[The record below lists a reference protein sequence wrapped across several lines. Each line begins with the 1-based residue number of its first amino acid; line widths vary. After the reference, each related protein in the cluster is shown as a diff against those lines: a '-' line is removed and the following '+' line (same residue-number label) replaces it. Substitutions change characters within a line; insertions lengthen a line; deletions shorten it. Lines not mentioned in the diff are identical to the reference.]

1 MQIKDKAVGKLA
13 DKLEKAE
20 RQLADHPLASAPD
33 LRARLAEL
41 QKKRSLQEQA
51 KVWQPLECR
60 YGTCLGLLQRAEHSC
75 SGSLCHEALILKPD
89 SETHTSH
96 SLLALWPDY
105 VANCTLLLPLPR
117 LQSSV

>member
-51 KVWQPLECR
+51 KVWQLLECR
-60 YGTCLGLLQRAEHSC
+60 YRAWVYFCWLRVEHSC
-75 SGSLCHEALILKPD
+75 LGSLCHEGPILKPN

-96 SLLALWPDY
+96 SLLA
-105 VANCTLLLPLPR
+105 
-117 LQSSV
+117 